1 VLKNKTLK
9 NILFWIICGIFFSLL
24 GHFII
29 ELIYYDYDFTFVI
42 EEIVNVRP
50 TLFLLGSAIL
60 FLIYTLFS
68 SIFNSSVIGG
78 GLLLLVS
85 WVTGIATHLKSL
97 SRAEPLYPSDLHWIR
112 ELPFLF
118 EMIGMRNTIII
129 TASII
134 ITIFSLILLYIYYI
148 KPRKN
153 YISRRKNM
161 FYRIVGA
168 LLSLGLLFYIS
179 RFNYTGN
186 KVSEVYQEHARWIHW
201 NQQQNYDRNG
211 FIAGFLYNLDSPPME
226 PLDDYSRGSIERIYN
241 KYKEKTTEINEE
253 RSNEDTDTNV
263 IFVMN
268 ESFSDPSKLNGIKSN
283 IDPLT
288 NYRGI
293 AENSLSG
300 EVLVPGFGGGT
311 ATNEFQVLTGISL
324 EPLYAHITSPFIQM
338 ENRMDDFPSIVA
350 KMNGY
355 GHESTAIHA
364 YVPNFYK
371 RRDVYSDL
379 QFDEFIHIDNMKYTE
394 TPSDSHPYIS
404 DFSAY
409 QELLDVLNDNTE
421 EPDFIHLVTM
431 QNHGGY
437 EGRYE
442 NVDYEVT
449 GTGNQEEANQ
459 YFRDLENSDYSLNYL
474 IEQLDEYPEPVLLMF
489 WGDHLPGL
497 YQGEALENNPDQAMY
512 ETPLFFYSNEV
523 ELEGD
528 LGLRSLIYLNNYVL
542 EILDLK
548 ISPFNALLYSLEDRL
563 PVLDR
568 RVYSEDQNSND
579 YNSREELSE
588 EALEVLE
595 DYSLLMYDI
604 TTGNQYASDMG
615 FFEKID

>member
-1 VLKNKTLK
+1 MLKNKTLK
-9 NILFWIICGIFFSLL
+9 NILFWITCGIFFSLL

-50 TLFLLGSAIL
+50 ILFLLGSIIL
-60 FLIYTLFS
+60 FLFYTLFS
-68 SIFNSSVIGG
+68 SIFNSSIIGG
-78 GLLLLVS
+78 ILLLLAS
-85 WVTGIATHLKSL
+85 WVTGVAANLKSI
-97 SRAEPLYPSDLHWIR
+97 SRAEPLYPSDLYWIR

-118 EMIGMRNTIII
+118 EMVGLINTIII
-129 TASII
+129 ITAII
-134 ITIFSLILLYIYYI
+134 ITIASLILIYIYYI
-148 KPRKN
+148 KPRKKH
-153 YISRRKNM
+153 ISKRKNR

-179 RFNYTGN
+179 RFNYSGN
-186 KVSEVYQEHARWIHW
+186 KVSEVYQEHAQWL
-201 NQQQNYDRNG
+201 NSSQQQNYDRNG

-226 PLDDYSRGSIERIYN
+226 PIDDYSRGSIERIYN
-241 KYKEKTTEINEE
+241 KYKEKTIEINNE
-253 RSNEDTDTNV
+253 RSNENTDTNV
-263 IFVMN
+263 IFIMN
-268 ESFSDPSKLNGIKSN
+268 ESFSDPLELNGVESN

-288 NYRGI
+288 TYREIVG
-293 AENSLSG
+293 NSLSG
-300 EVLVPGFGGGT
+300 EVLVPGLGGGT

-324 EPLYAHITSPFIQM
+324 EPLYAHITSPFIQLSA
-338 ENRMDDFPSIVA
+338 RMNTFPSIVE
-350 KMNGY
+350 KMNDY
-355 GHESTAIHA
+355 GHDSTAIHPYA
-364 YVPNFYK
+364 SNFYK
-371 RRDVYSDL
+371 RNDVYNDL
-379 QFDEFIHIDNMKYTE
+379 QFDEFIHMGNMKYTE

-409 QELLDVLNDNTE
+409 QELLDVLNEDTE
-421 EPDFIHLVTM
+421 ESDFIHLVTM

-437 EGRYE
+437 IDRYE

-459 YFRDLENSDYSLNYL
+459 YFKDLENSDDSLNYL
-474 IEQLDEYPEPVLLMF
+474 IEEINEYPEPVLLVF
-489 WGDHLPGL
+489 WGDHLPSL
-497 YQGEALENNPDQAMY
+497 YQGEALENNPEQAMY

-548 ISPFNALLYSLEDRL
+548 ISPFNALLYSLEERL
-563 PVLDR
+563 PILDKR
-568 RVYSEDQNSND
+568 IYSEDQNSND

-595 DYSLLMYDI
+595 DYSMLMYDI
-604 TTGNQYASDMG
+604 TTGNQYAWDMG
-615 FFEKID
+615 FFEEVD